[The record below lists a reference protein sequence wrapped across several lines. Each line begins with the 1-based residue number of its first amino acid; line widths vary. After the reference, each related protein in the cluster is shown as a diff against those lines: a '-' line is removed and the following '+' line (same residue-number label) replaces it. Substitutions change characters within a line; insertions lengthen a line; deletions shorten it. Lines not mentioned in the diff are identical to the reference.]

1 MPNAESLKLGPDSSR
16 RLATARK
23 RTEIEDLVRGI
34 HRIAGLRE
42 RVTIE
47 SVPLPPVLSISKG
60 EWVITALLVVPT
72 RTPNGVNVCGAPW
85 AAVQWHWPSGSADLL
100 DLRQME
106 GFRRMRAK
114 GVHPC
119 PNAPQGSATSLYQA
133 LDSTLQSAPTK
144 SPGLS
149 SLSPF
154 YSNLLPL
161 GLYEYYW
168 ALVPSTRSWL
178 RAPAPSHGPEVSSGA
193 DGVIH
198 NLHDS
203 VLCSLDRAI
212 ELSIQFGFRDIQ
224 EELEALKARQLEY
237 GRTLAFVGEFSR
249 GKSHLINRLLERN
262 VLPTGVL
269 PTTQALTSL
278 SHAAKAKER
287 IEIVSP
293 QGGREVRPLVEASWS
308 NLGAFD
314 DDGSN
319 TEISATVRVRMDNEW
334 LKSLDAE
341 VIDTPGLG
349 DLCAQRT
356 AAVEDFL
363 YRCDAVVL
371 VVSAKVPFG
380 ITERTFLRD
389 HVLARH
395 VPAILVV
402 VSMLDLVPP
411 GERSAVLRDIQH
423 KVRAVSEEIQ
433 VLPSRAVG
441 AETDES
447 ALALLRA
454 SIQTLLSPACWK
466 ERRSRQVA
474 SLLSDHLSVLEQ
486 LGSCGLR
493 QGAVDQAE
501 RASTV
506 AAARG
511 RLESTGQ
518 EWQHL
523 LLELD
528 RRCLR
533 SAEDFR
539 SHLMSRRDELSEM
552 LCFEVM
558 KSSDPKTWWEQDFP
572 FRMRREFAALSR
584 RSEDFMQKAIT
595 TDSEWLRQEAQKL
608 FGIEVLQPKS
618 DQSALAPP
626 SVDESFRRTLNL
638 TSLKH
643 FKEFSLMGSGAAMTF
658 AYLLQGPAA
667 LAIGLGLAVAYG
679 GRQMLG
685 GKTKEQ
691 QLTVAENIYPAIE
704 SALDSYGAQTA
715 SRLRRLYVAHAE
727 SVKRTFQGW
736 LSAQASALENTG
748 GHDAVD
754 WQRLIDSAVALS
766 AEVAGTLEGDTVWIS

>member
-1 MPNAESLKLGPDSSR
+1 VPNAESLEPGLNSSR
-16 RLATARK
+16 GPATARK

-47 SVPLPPVLSISKG
+47 SIPVPPVLSISKG

-72 RTPNGVNVCGAPW
+72 RTPDGVIVWLAPW

-100 DLRQME
+100 DLRQVE

-114 GVHPC
+114 GAHPC
-119 PNAPQGSATSLYQA
+119 PNAPQGSSTSLYQA
-133 LDSTLQSAPTK
+133 LDSALQSPPTK

-178 RAPAPSHGPEVSSGA
+178 RTPAASHHPEVSSGA
-193 DGVIH
+193 DGVIPS
-198 NLHDS
+198 LDDS
-203 VLCSLDRAI
+203 VHCSLDRAI

-224 EELEALKARQLEY
+224 EELEALKARQMES

-249 GKSHLINRLLERN
+249 GKSHLINRLLERD

-287 IEIVSP
+287 IEIVSL
-293 QGGREVRPLVEASWS
+293 QGGTEVRPLVEASWS
-308 NLGAFD
+308 DLRAFG
-314 DDGSN
+314 DDGSS
-319 TEISATVRVRMDNEW
+319 TEISATVRVRVDNQW
-334 LKSLDAE
+334 LKSLDADI
-341 VIDTPGLG
+341 IDTPGLG

-371 VVSAKVPFG
+371 VVSAKSPFG

-423 KVRAVSEEIQ
+423 KVSAVSEQIQ

-441 AETDES
+441 AETEEN
-447 ALALLRA
+447 ALALVRA

-466 ERRSRQVA
+466 ERRLRQVA
-474 SLLSDHLSVLEQ
+474 SLLSDHLSVLAH
-486 LGSCGLR
+486 LGHSGLQ
-493 QGAVDQAE
+493 QGAVDQAA

-511 RLESTGQ
+511 RLESTEQ
-518 EWQHL
+518 EWQFL
-523 LLELD
+523 MLELD

-533 SAEDFR
+533 SSEDFR
-539 SHLMSRRDELSEM
+539 SHLMSRRDELSEL

-572 FRMRREFAALSR
+572 FRMRREFAALGR

-595 TDSEWLRQEAQKL
+595 ADSEWLRQEAQKL
-608 FGIEVLQPKS
+608 FGIEVPPKAN
-618 DQSALAPP
+618 QTAPAPP
-626 SVDESFRRTLNL
+626 AVDENFGRTLNL

-704 SALDSYGAQTA
+704 SALDSYSAQTA
-715 SRLRRLYVAHAE
+715 SRLRKLYAVHAE
-727 SVKRTFQGW
+727 SVKQTFRHW

-748 GHDAVD
+748 GYDAVD
-754 WQRLIDSAVALS
+754 WQRLIDSAETLR
-766 AEVAGTLEGDTVWIS
+766 AEVAGTLEGDTVWMS

>member
-1 MPNAESLKLGPDSSR
+1 MSNAESLEPEPNSKR
-16 RLATARK
+16 RSATAHK

-47 SVPLPPVLSISKG
+47 SVPVPPVLSIGKG

-72 RTPNGVNVCGAPW
+72 RTPDGVIVWLAPW

-100 DLRQME
+100 DLRQVE

-114 GVHPC
+114 GAHPC
-119 PNAPQGSATSLYQA
+119 PSAPQGSSTALYQA
-133 LDSTLQSAPTK
+133 LDSTLQSSPTK
-144 SPGLS
+144 SSGLS

-178 RAPAPSHGPEVSSGA
+178 RAPEAPHHPDISSASG
-193 DGVIH
+193 GVIPS
-198 NLHDS
+198 LDDS
-203 VLCSLDRAI
+203 VRGSLDRAI

-224 EELEALKARQLEY
+224 EELEALKARQIET
-237 GRTLAFVGEFSR
+237 GRNLAFVGEFSR
-249 GKSHLINRLLERN
+249 GKSHLINRLLERD

-293 QGGREVRPLVEASWS
+293 QGGTEVRPLVEASWS
-308 NLGAFD
+308 DLRAFD
-314 DDGSN
+314 NDGSS
-319 TEISATVRVRMDNEW
+319 TEISANIRVRVENQW
-334 LKSLDAE
+334 LKSLDADI
-341 VIDTPGLG
+341 IDTPGLG

-371 VVSAKVPFG
+371 VVSAKSPFG

-423 KVRAVSEEIQ
+423 KVSAVSDEIQ

-441 AETDES
+441 AETEES
-447 ALALLRA
+447 ALASLRA
-454 SIQTLLSPACWK
+454 SIQTLLSPVCWK
-466 ERRSRQVA
+466 ERRLRQIA
-474 SLLSDHLSVLEQ
+474 SLLSDHLSVLAQ
-486 LGSCGLR
+486 LGHSGL
-493 QGAVDQAE
+493 QQVAVDQSA

-511 RLESTGQ
+511 RLESLEQ
-518 EWQHL
+518 EWQFL

-533 SAEDFR
+533 SSEDFR
-539 SHLMSRRDELSEM
+539 SHLMSRRDELSEL

-595 TDSEWLRQEAQKL
+595 ADSEWLRQEAQKL
-608 FGIEVLQPKS
+608 FGIEVPPKPN
-618 DQSALAPP
+618 QTAPAAP
-626 SVDESFRRTLNL
+626 AVDENFGRMLNL

-704 SALDSYGAQTA
+704 SALDSYSAQTT
-715 SRLRRLYVAHAE
+715 SRLRKLYAVHAE
-727 SVKRTFQGW
+727 SVKKTFQHW

-748 GHDAVD
+748 GYDAVD
-754 WQRLIDSAVALS
+754 WQRLIDAAVALS
-766 AEVAGTLEGDTVWIS
+766 AELAGTLEGDTVWMS